1 MDDPSHTT
9 SGQLV
14 LPNIIVDNKK
24 CVRTITKHP
33 IYRGIRCRS
42 GKWVCEIREPGKTTR
57 IWLGTYP
64 TPQMAAAAY
73 DVAVLALKGC
83 QNVVL
88 NFPNHVDSYPKLPP
102 SPSREDIRRAA
113 ATAAAMMG
121 QKGDEDDDRSSA
133 SKGGGNTG
141 NEGGGLIESSSS
153 ENYAVDIEDI
163 RCVAATEEAMMGQKG
178 DEDDRSSGSKG
189 GGGMGNEGGTLI
201 GSSSS
206 ENYAVDIGNK
216 QEYVDEEELFDFP
229 SLLVNMAEAMM
240 LSPPRI
246 NSTSMEDYSPKDSN
260 VDSLWNY

>member
-1 MDDPSHTT
+1 
-9 SGQLV
+9 
-14 LPNIIVDNKK
+14 
-24 CVRTITKHP
+24 
-33 IYRGIRCRS
+33 
-42 GKWVCEIREPGKTTR
+42 
-57 IWLGTYP
+57 
-64 TPQMAAAAY
+64 MAAAAY

-121 QKGDEDDDRSSA
+121 QKGDEDDDQSSG
-133 SKGGGNTG
+133 SKGGGDT
-141 NEGGGLIESSSS
+141 
-153 ENYAVDIEDI
+153 EDI
-163 RCVAATEEAMMGQKG
+163 RCVAVTEEAMMGQKG

-189 GGGMGNEGGTLI
+189 GGGTGNEGGTLI
-201 GSSSS
+201 ESSSS
-206 ENYAVDIGNK
+206 ENYVVDIGNK